1 MYQGLFNGS
10 YVPTPFELA
19 YINDP
24 VNLLGPWFCAVVFS
38 LMLTGVILAQTYNY
52 IEERPKDPFW
62 VRLLIYTS
70 FVLCIAKSAS
80 TLAITW
86 RLFIKYFGDFL
97 NVGTPAVDQK
107 ITTVWG
113 SFMGLIVQAYFIHR
127 GFILSRNWFFLIAAS
142 LAATIGFIGS
152 IILCYVVFTLNGIPP
167 PLYLQ
172 SANMMIIGTVVADAL
187 ITAFTCWYLLNQRR
201 QSSFASTNTLIVRLI
216 TTSMQSAVPPLI
228 CAICNLC
235 DLQFGTHILHFQVPL
250 ASSTPQIFNSRS
262 HATDNA
268 WVLCFNIILPY
279 FYVINSRAR
288 LRTTGGSQSG
298 GANVYGM
305 NSLPK
310 ATRNPDTTDRVGTQ
324 VYVTTQTRTDQIN
337 SAERGEVPNDRRS
350 VDDSSSH
357 ISVGDKK
364 RRLGDD
370 F

>member
-1 MYQGLFNGS
+1 MYQGLFNSS
-10 YVPTPFELA
+10 YVPSPFELA
-19 YINDP
+19 YIHDP

-52 IEERPKDPFW
+52 VEERPKDPFW
-62 VRLLIYTS
+62 VQLLVYTS

-97 NVGTPAVDQK
+97 NVGMPAVDQK

-127 GFILSRNWFFLIAAS
+127 GFILSHNWYFLIAAS
-142 LAATIGFIGS
+142 LASIIGFIGS
-152 IILCYVVFTLNGIPP
+152 VILCYVVFTLNGIPP

-172 SANMMIIGTVVADAL
+172 SANMMVIGTVVADAL
-187 ITAFTCWYLLNQRR
+187 ITGFTCWYLLNQRR
-201 QSSFASTNTLIVRLI
+201 QSTFTNTNTLIVRLI

-228 CAICNLC
+228 CAIFNL
-235 DLQFGTHILHFQVPL
+235 V
-250 ASSTPQIFNSRS
+250 FNSRS
-262 HATDNA
+262 NATDNA
-268 WVLCFNIILPY
+268 WVLCFNVLLPY
-279 FYVINSRAR
+279 FYVVSLMFTINSRTR
-288 LRTTGGSQSG
+288 LRANGGSQSDR
-298 GANVYGM
+298 ANVYGM

-310 ATRNPDTTDRVGTQ
+310 TTRNPDTTDRVATQ

-337 SAERGEVPNDRRS
+337 SAERGEAPSDRRS
-350 VDDSSSH
+350 VDDASSH